1 MNKRVYHCF
10 FEQSGTFKNEFKKL
24 GYESYDY
31 DILNDFGE
39 TDYIL
44 DLFQEIKNAY
54 DNQPSIFD
62 KISSKDMILTFFP
75 CIRFESQIILHFRG
89 EMHTI
94 RNWPNDQ
101 KLEYDLKLHK
111 ELSKLYELV
120 TKLALICI
128 RKNIPLIIE
137 NPYTEQHYL
146 TRYWCLKSSIIDK
159 NRRDNGDYQNK
170 PTQYWFI
177 NCEPKNNL
185 IFEPLEYAEKRT
197 HNHMKAQEGISRQ
210 VMRSMIHPQ
219 YARRFIKEYILESEV
234 KND

>member
-1 MNKRVYHCF
+1 MTYHCF

-39 TDYIL
+39 TDYIV

-62 KISSKDMILTFFP
+62 KMKSDKDIILAFFP

-94 RNWPNDQ
+94 KSWSDQQ

-111 ELSKLYELV
+111 ELSHLYELI
-120 TKLALICI
+120 TKLAIVCI
-128 RKNIPLIIE
+128 RKELPLIIE
-137 NPYTEQHYL
+137 NPYSEQHYL
-146 TRYWCLKSSIIDK
+146 TRYCCLKSSIIDK

-210 VMRSMIHPQ
+210 VMRSIIHPQ
-219 YARRFIKEYILESEV
+219 YARRFIKEYVLEAGSGLNE
-234 KND
+234 

>member
-1 MNKRVYHCF
+1 M
-10 FEQSGTFKNEFKKL
+10 
-24 GYESYDY
+24 
-31 DILNDFGE
+31 
-39 TDYIL
+39 
-44 DLFQEIKNAY
+44 
-54 DNQPSIFD
+54 
-62 KISSKDMILTFFP
+62 
-75 CIRFESQIILHFRG
+75 
-89 EMHTI
+89 
-94 RNWPNDQ
+94 
-101 KLEYDLKLHK
+101 KLHK

-185 IFEPLEYAEKRT
+185 ILACKIYFYMDTGFKT
-197 HNHMKAQEGISRQ
+197 
-210 VMRSMIHPQ
+210 V
-219 YARRFIKEYILESEV
+219 
-234 KND
+234 